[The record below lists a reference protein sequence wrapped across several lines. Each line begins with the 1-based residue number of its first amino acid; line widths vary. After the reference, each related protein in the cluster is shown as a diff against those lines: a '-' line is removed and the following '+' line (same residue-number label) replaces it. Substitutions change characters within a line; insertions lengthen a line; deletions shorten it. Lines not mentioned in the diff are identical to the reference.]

1 MTRVDNLP
9 RWARTQTKNGRL
21 STLILRTLIGDVLK

>member
-9 RWARTQTKNGRL
+9 LWARKQTKNGRL